1 MEINGLDVKIEIK
14 QMKTL
19 YESILSSTKSGVKSL
34 IIEWC
39 EENKIF
45 NGYYELNDKMEIAR
59 KSTKRDTMIFL
70 DLQFI
75 TYTKLP
81 SYIKFADDENLSVHV
96 GVHAKTGLKLSEVDS
111 FEGIPK
117 VCKNLTIFS
126 TSDFLPDLKVKANHV
141 SINLPNL
148 KPGNFGKIDIDF
160 FGKNPIFR
168 LRELGNNVVE
178 MPKLITLKN
187 VGKIELKFSEE
198 LGKSLSSLLT
208 STNAPLNVYFPAGA
222 KEINDKGVMKIEN
235 FLGSNVDTSNLTE
248 IICTKKIKIVKKNE
262 KWYRCK
268 NS

>member
-1 MEINGLDVKIEIK
+1 
-14 QMKTL
+14 MKSL
-19 YESILSSTKSGVKSL
+19 YESILSSTKSGIKSL
-34 IIEWC
+34 IKEWC
-39 EENKIF
+39 NKNQIF
-45 NGYYELNDKMEIAR
+45 NGYYDINDKMEIIK
-59 KSTKRDTMIFL
+59 KSTKKDTTIFL

-96 GVHAKTGLKLSEVDS
+96 GVHIKNGPNVSKVES

-117 VCKNLTIFS
+117 VCKNLTIYS

-141 SINLPNL
+141 SINLQYL
-148 KPGNFGKIDIDF
+148 KPGKFGKIDIDF
-160 FGKNPIFR
+160 FGKNSIFR
-168 LRELGNNVVE
+168 LRELGNKVVE

-208 STNAPLNVYFPAGA
+208 QTNAPMNLYFSAGA

-235 FLGSNVDTSNLTE
+235 FLGASIDTSNLTE
-248 IICTKKIKIVKKNE
+248 IICTKKIKLVKKNE

>member
-1 MEINGLDVKIEIK
+1 
-14 QMKTL
+14 MKTL
-19 YESILSSTKSGVKSL
+19 NEFIQESILSSTKSGVKSL
-34 IIEWC
+34 IKEWC
-39 EENKIF
+39 DENRIF
-45 NGYYELNDKMEIAR
+45 NGHYEINDKMEITK

-70 DLQFI
+70 DLQFT

-96 GVHAKTGLKLSEVDS
+96 GVHAKTGTNLSEVES

-148 KPGNFGKIDIDF
+148 KPGKFGKIDIDF

-168 LRELGNNVVE
+168 LRELGNKVVE

-187 VGKIELKFSEE
+187 VGTIELKFSEE

-208 STNAPLNVYFPAGA
+208 STNAPLNMYFPAGA

-235 FLGSNVDTSNLTE
+235 FLGSNVDTSNLAE

>member
-1 MEINGLDVKIEIK
+1 
-14 QMKTL
+14 MKTL
-19 YESILSSTKSGVKSL
+19 NEFIQESILSSTKSGVKSL
-34 IIEWC
+34 IKEWC
-39 EENKIF
+39 DENRIF
-45 NGYYELNDKMEIAR
+45 NGHYEINDKMEITK
-59 KSTKRDTMIFL
+59 KSTKRDTVIFL
-70 DLQFI
+70 DLQFT

-96 GVHAKTGLKLSEVDS
+96 GVHAKTGTNLSEVES

-148 KPGNFGKIDIDF
+148 KPGKFGKIDIDF

-168 LRELGNNVVE
+168 LRELGNKVVE
-178 MPKLITLKN
+178 MPKMITLKN
-187 VGKIELKFSEE
+187 VGKIELKFREE

-222 KEINDKGVMKIEN
+222 KEINDKGVMKI
-235 FLGSNVDTSNLTE
+235 
-248 IICTKKIKIVKKNE
+248 
-262 KWYRCK
+262 
-268 NS
+268 

>member
-1 MEINGLDVKIEIK
+1 
-14 QMKTL
+14 MKTL

-34 IIEWC
+34 IKDWC
-39 EENKIF
+39 DENKIF
-45 NGYYELNDKMEIAR
+45 NGHYDINDKLEIIK
-59 KSTKRDTMIFL
+59 KSSKRDTMIFL

-96 GVHAKTGLKLSEVDS
+96 GVHVKNGTNVSKIES

-117 VCKNLTIFS
+117 VCRNLTIFS

-141 SINLPNL
+141 SINLPYV

-160 FGKNPIFR
+160 FGKFPIFR
-168 LRELGNNVVE
+168 LRELDNKFTE
-178 MPKLITLKN
+178 MPKTITLKN
-187 VGKIELKFSEE
+187 VEKIELKFSEE
-198 LGKSLSSLLT
+198 LGKSLSNLLT
-208 STNAPLNVYFPAGA
+208 EKNAPLNVYFPAGA
-222 KEINDKGVMKIEN
+222 KEINDKAVMKIKK
-235 FLGSNVDTSNLTE
+235 FLGSNVDTTKLAE
-248 IICTKKIKIVKKNE
+248 IICTKKIRIVKKNE